1 MANREELFL
10 ESYAQLLP
18 LFESKCNRAGRRSI
32 SAVELSPRLIQP

>member
-18 LFESKCNRAGRRSI
+18 VFESKCTVMRLP
-32 SAVELSPRLIQP
+32 LSFFNEIPA